1 MVGDTH
7 NLKER
12 HNPMTMTRKH
22 FRGVAE
28 IVKQVP
34 DSRVLN
40 KSMEFPVKEGDPRVL
55 VDTTPMKT
63 ELAGQMAGF
72 LSAQNDRFD
81 YRTFFEAC
89 EVEYDEAIRYV
100 DNPYNWDENRIRP
113 DWMV

>member
-40 KSMEFPVKEGDPRVL
+40 KAMEFPVKEGDPRVL

-72 LSAQNDRFD
+72 LKDQNDRFD
-81 YRTFFEAC
+81 YHTFFEAC
-89 EVEYDEAIRYV
+89 GVEYGEAIRYV

>member
-1 MVGDTH
+1 MVGSSHTI
-7 NLKER
+7 KER
-12 HNPMTMTRKH
+12 HKPMTMTRKH
-22 FRGVAE
+22 FRAVAE

-40 KSMEFPVKEGDPRVL
+40 KSMPYRAKEGGSRVL

-72 LSAQNDRFD
+72 LAAQNGRFD

-89 EVEYDEAIRYV
+89 EVEYDEAIRYA
-100 DNPYNWDENRIRP
+100 
-113 DWMV
+113 

>member
-1 MVGDTH
+1 
-7 NLKER
+7 
-12 HNPMTMTRKH
+12 MTMTRKH
-22 FRGVAE
+22 FRAVAE

-40 KSMEFPVKEGDPRVL
+40 KSIPYRVKEGDSRVL

-72 LSAQNDRFD
+72 LAAQNGRFD

-89 EVEYDEAIRYV
+89 GVDYDEAIRYA
-100 DNPYNWDENRIRP
+100 DSLPYTAGTVLEGRAVSLNEDRILP
-113 DWMV
+113 DWAV